1 MALVANAGT
10 SISQSFVTMFS
21 DDVKQ
26 AYQQMSSKLVDSVR
40 VVRNVTGSTY
50 KFHKLSK
57 GGSIKNK
64 ARFEDITV
72 MSDTSKSFPSG
83 GAYTPSSG
91 GTAQNSVVTAT
102 LNNFHSG
109 EYVDD
114 LDQFKTNIDLRS
126 TFSSAIAAALS
137 RAVDQE
143 IIDTLNTNATTD
155 QSPFNIAGLT
165 KANLLLV
172 HERLNSLDVP
182 ANDRVLV
189 ISPAAL
195 TDLLTDTNL
204 VSAADGQI
212 ANGALATGFIPSV
225 FGFRVVISNLL
236 SNTGT
241 TSGVRTCFAMQKEA
255 VGLALAQDI
264 TTRIDYVPQK
274 ASSLVLGTMSG
285 GAAVIDTD
293 GVVTVNVTE

>member
-1 MALVANAGT
+1 MALVTHAGT
-10 SISQSFVTMFS
+10 SLSNSFVTMFS

-26 AYQQMSSKLVDSVR
+26 AYQQMTSKLVDSVR

-64 ARFEDITV
+64 ARFEDLTA
-72 MSDTSKSFPSG
+72 MSETTKSLSG
-83 GAYTPSSG
+83 SGVYTG
-91 GTAQNSVVTAT
+91 GTAQNSIVTAT
-102 LNNFHSG
+102 LNNFHSA
-109 EYVDD
+109 EYIDD
-114 LDQFKTNIDLRS
+114 LDMFKTNIDLRS
-126 TFSSAIAAALS
+126 TFASAIASALS

-143 IIDTLNTNATTD
+143 IIDVLNTNATTD
-155 QSPFNIAGLT
+155 QSPFNLSAGLT
-165 KANLLLV
+165 KANLLLI

-182 ANDRVLV
+182 TNDRVLV

-195 TDLLTDTNL
+195 TDLLTDTTL
-204 VSAADGQI
+204 VSAADGLITNQ
-212 ANGALATGFIPSV
+212 ALATGFIPSV

-274 ASSLVLGTMSG
+274 ASSIVLGTMSG
-285 GAAVIDTD
+285 GSSVIDTD
-293 GVVTVNVTE
+293 GVVTVNITE

>member
-1 MALVANAGT
+1 MALVTHGGT
-10 SISQSFVTMFS
+10 SVSNSFVTMFS

-64 ARFEDITV
+64 ARFEDLTA
-72 MSDTSKSFPSG
+72 MSETTKSLTSP
-83 GAYTPSSG
+83 GAYTG
-91 GTAQNSVVTAT
+91 GTAQNSTVTAT
-102 LNNFHSG
+102 LNNFHSA

-114 LDQFKTNIDLRS
+114 LDLFKTNVDLRA
-126 TFSSAIAAALS
+126 TFSSAIASALS

-143 IIDTLNTNATTD
+143 IIDVLDANMEVDA
-155 QSPFNIAGLT
+155 SPFNIAGLT

-172 HERLNSLDVP
+172 HERLNSADVP
-182 ANDRVLV
+182 NNDRVLV

-195 TDLLTDTNL
+195 TDLLGDTTL
-204 VSAADGQI
+204 VSATNGIIADG
-212 ANGALATGFIPSV
+212 ALTTGYIPNI
-225 FGFRVVISNLL
+225 FGFRVIVSNLL
-236 SNTGT
+236 SSTGT
-241 TSGVRTCFAMQKEA
+241 TAGVRSCYAFQKEA
-255 VGLALAQDI
+255 LGLALAQDI

-274 ASSLVLGTMSG
+274 ASSIILGTMSG
-285 GAAVIDTD
+285 GATVIDTD
-293 GVVTVNVTE
+293 GIVTINVTE

>member
-1 MALVANAGT
+1 MSLVANAGT
-10 SISQSFVTMFS
+10 SLSNSFVTMFS

-64 ARFEDITV
+64 ARFEDLTA
-72 MSDTSKSFPSG
+72 MSDTSKSLTSP
-83 GAYTPSSG
+83 GAYTG
-91 GTAQNSVVTAT
+91 GTAQNSIVTAT
-102 LNNFHSG
+102 LNNFHSA

-114 LDQFKTNIDLRS
+114 LDQFKTNIDLRA
-126 TFSSAIAAALS
+126 TFASAIASALS

-155 QSPFNIAGLT
+155 QSPFNISGLT

-236 SNTGT
+236 SSSGT
-241 TSGVRTCFAMQKEA
+241 TAGVRTCFAMQKEA

-274 ASSLVLGTMSG
+274 ASSIVLGTMSG

>member
-1 MALVANAGT
+1 
-10 SISQSFVTMFS
+10 MFS

-64 ARFEDITV
+64 NRFEDITV
-72 MSDTSKSFPSG
+72 MSDTSKGSLSPG
-83 GAYTPSSG
+83 VYTG
-91 GTAQNSVVTAT
+91 GTAQNSIVTAT

-114 LDQFKTNIDLRS
+114 LDLFKTNIDLRS
-126 TFSSAIAAALS
+126 TFSTAIAGALS

-241 TSGVRTCFAMQKEA
+241 TAGVRTCFAMQKEA

-274 ASSLVLGTMSG
+274 ASSIVLGTMSG
-285 GAAVIDTD
+285 GSAVIDTD
-293 GVVTVNVTE
+293 GIVTVNITE

>member
-64 ARFEDITV
+64 ARFEDLTA
-72 MSDTSKSFPSG
+72 MSDTSKSFTGSPAG
-83 GAYTPSSG
+83 VYTG
-91 GTAQNSVVTAT
+91 GTAQNSIVTAT
-102 LNNFHSG
+102 LNNFHSA

-114 LDQFKTNIDLRS
+114 LDLFKTNIDLRS
-126 TFSSAIAAALS
+126 TFSTAIASALS

-236 SNTGT
+236 SNSGT
-241 TSGVRTCFAMQKEA
+241 TAGVRTCFAMQKEA

-274 ASSLVLGTMSG
+274 ASSIVLGSMSG

-293 GVVTVNVTE
+293 GVVTVNITE